1 MRQHILRWLQA
12 DFFFKAVALLATT
25 VLSYFMLIPP
35 GKEVN
40 SWIDILPGKDLFA
53 HLMCY
58 FLLTLIYFAAF
69 FTHTSVLKKSLLLS
83 LLVGFV
89 LECLQL
95 IHLFERSFDYK
106 DLIANIAGSFIG
118 ILTIRFF
125 FSDSVK
131 E

>member
-1 MRQHILRWLQA
+1 
-12 DFFFKAVALLATT
+12 V
-25 VLSYFMLIPP
+25 
-35 GKEVN
+35 
-40 SWIDILPGKDLFA
+40 
-53 HLMCY
+53 
-58 FLLTLIYFAAF
+58 
-69 FTHTSVLKKSLLLS
+69 
-83 LLVGFV
+83 VGFV